1 MRTIDDGDVLR
12 EYNTRDLVQLFQ
24 AEILAIHKSDVDD
37 WEADLMT
44 GQYAYVKFGLL
55 LERIRNGCWWN
66 RCKEKFSDFRAFCQS
81 KINLNIWQVIN
92 AIKSANVA
100 VRLANLGFDQLPRN
114 ASQALKLA
122 ELSMDRLA
130 EVWGNVVKSCKAHK
144 ITALAIESQI
154 NPDKQPTHSKVRLPS
169 TVADRIYLNAAR
181 WGLSVEEYLT
191 GLIQEEDSIYSPDNE
206 ETEKDEPASDRS
218 EFTEEQVQILD
229 ALDRQFQATQP
240 VEPKKII
247 EAAVDSFDRLM
258 NNLIGQFIPPVKT
271 VANE

>member
-55 LERIRNGCWWN
+55 LERIRNGSWWN
-66 RCKEKFSDFRAFCQS
+66 RCQEKFSDFRSFCQS

-100 VRLANLGFDQLPRN
+100 VKLAQLGFDQLPRN

-122 ELSMDRLA
+122 DLSLDRLA
-130 EVWGNVVKSCKAHK
+130 EVWGNILKSCEAHK

-154 NPDKQPTHSKVRLPS
+154 NPDKQSTNSTIKLPRELLEKLQREAIDS
-169 TVADRIYLNAAR
+169 EISLKELIEELLADRVAANNYIEP
-181 WGLSVEEYLT
+181 VEC
-191 GLIQEEDSIYSPDNE
+191 DM
-206 ETEKDEPASDRS
+206 DEIIPEVIND
-218 EFTEEQVQILD
+218 Q
-229 ALDRQFQATQP
+229 DRQFKAIDSIEP

-247 EAAVDSFDRLM
+247 EAAVDSFDRMM
-258 NNLIGQFIPPVKT
+258 NDLIGQFIPPVKT